1 MRRDNATKLLRETL
15 DKYELNDWRIKVVS
29 DSSFPLG
36 KCRESDKTI
45 YLNGLAIDLHPDIEV
60 QDTILHEVAHAIVGC
75 NQQHNQVWRAKA
87 LELGCTSNICGPAI
101 DPKALEALRSGDIVE
116 VSFEKVIEKT
126 IIENE
131 VIKPKY
137 TIKRLQEECPICGKV
152 AKEKHHFTTII
163 TLEDFQC
170 ANNHKWTDSVPQPI
184 KQVGPAKRG
193 RKAKPV
199 KLVPR
204 CKVCELPAISRKNER
219 EVDRKFITLE
229 CMHLIVKDIPRATPF
244 DKFISA
250 DADPECEHEWNYTK
264 CFHCKAKKLYPFQ
277 VEGARFLE
285 VGTAINR
292 GAALFDEMGLG
303 KTIQPLAFF
312 KYHPEKLP
320 CLWVTKSGSKFQHAK
335 EIVDWLGPEYL
346 PMIIH
351 TAKDML
357 LPGCKFYVC
366 SYDIFRK
373 FDLNKFKEA
382 GIKTMVLDE
391 CQQIKNPDAARTG
404 GVRTVAKMMETVIP
418 TSGTPWKN
426 RGSELYVALNM
437 LDPRRFYSLE
447 SFKKNWVDYY
457 YDGAKQKEGGIID
470 PPRFKEYIKDIVI
483 RRERKI
489 VMPELPLINRTR
501 QLVRI
506 EERYRESYNA
516 ALDNLVDKFNA
527 ATLEGTENSFAMAG
541 QTMVYLNQMNHI
553 IGLAKVPQT
562 LHYLEEFL
570 EDTED
575 EKIAVFVENIDI
587 GDALELKM
595 NEYRDINKKEKNHDD
610 FEVLRLEGGLN
621 AQKRYEI
628 QTRFNQLKKC
638 VLIASTKSSGEG
650 LNLQTGFRCIMH
662 QRQWNPANE
671 EQAEGRFIRIGQMSQ
686 TVDAVYMHGDDS
698 VDTKFDK
705 IVERKRAQF
714 HKVMNT
720 GDAPKWNDKDV
731 IMELVSELV
740 NDRMRERSNRRKSA

>member
-1 MRRDNATKLLRETL
+1 MRRDDATKFLRELL
-15 DKYELNDWRIKVVS
+15 DTHGLNDWRIKVS
-29 DSSFPLG
+29 TNMPSLG

-45 YLNGLAIDLHPDIEV
+45 YLNGLAIDSHPDVEV
-60 QDTILHEVAHAIVGC
+60 LDTIKHEVAHAIVGC
-75 NQQHNQVWRAKA
+75 RQQHNQVWRAKA
-87 LELGCTSNICGPAI
+87 QELGCTGNICGPAL
-101 DPKALEALRSGDIVE
+101 DDKVLEAMRSGDLVE
-116 VSFEKVIEKT
+116 VTFEKVIEKQ

-137 TIKRLQEECPICGKV
+137 NIKRLQEECPVCGKV
-152 AKEKHHFTTII
+152 AKEKSSFTGVV
-163 TLEDFQC
+163 TLEDYTC
-170 ANNHKWTDSVPQPI
+170 ANSHKWTDVVIRSAVTAQ
-184 KQVGPAKRG
+184 QGVRRG
-193 RKAKPV
+193 RKKKV
-199 KLVPR
+199 IEQVVM
-204 CKVCELPAISRKNER
+204 CKKCNTPAIKRENER

-229 CMHLIVKDIPRATPF
+229 CFHLIVKDIPRATPF
-244 DKFISA
+244 EKFISA

-285 VGTAINR
+285 HATAVNR
-292 GAALFDEMGLG
+292 GGALFDEMGLG

-335 EIVDWLGPEYL
+335 EIVDWLGYEYL

-351 TAKDML
+351 TSKDTL
-357 LPGCKFYVC
+357 LPGCKFYIA

-373 FDLNKFKEA
+373 FDLKKFKEA
-382 GIKTMVLDE
+382 GIKTLVLDE
-391 CQQIKNPDAARTG
+391 CQQIKNPDAARTQ
-404 GVRTVAKMMETVIP
+404 GVRTVAKMVETTIP

-447 SFKKNWVDYY
+447 SFKKNWVDTYWE
-457 YDGAKQKEGGIID
+457 GNKEKEGGILN
-470 PPRFKEYIKDIVI
+470 PQRFKEYTKDIMI

-501 QLVRI
+501 QLVRVP
-506 EERYRESYNA
+506 EQYRESYNV
-516 ALDNLVDKFNA
+516 ALDNLVDKFNKA
-527 ATLEGTENSFAMAG
+527 LLEGTENSFAMAG
-541 QTMVYLNQMNHI
+541 QTMVVLNQMNHI

-562 LHYLEEFL
+562 VEYVKEFL
-570 EDTED
+570 EDTTD
-575 EKIAVFVENIDI
+575 EKIVVFVENIDVGSAI
-587 GDALELKM
+587 ELAIK
-595 NEYRDINKKEKNHDD
+595 EYRDSNERDCDD
-610 FEVLRLEGGLN
+610 FKVMRLEGGMP

-628 QTRFNQLKKC
+628 QTEFNATKKC

-650 LNLQTGFRCIMH
+650 LNLQSGFRCVMH

-698 VDTKFDK
+698 VDTKFDR

-714 HKVMNT
+714 HKAMNT
-720 GDAPKWNDKDV
+720 GEAPAWKETDM
-731 IMELVSELV
+731 IMELVQELV
-740 NDRMRERSNRRKSA
+740 HDRMRERAQRTKRSA